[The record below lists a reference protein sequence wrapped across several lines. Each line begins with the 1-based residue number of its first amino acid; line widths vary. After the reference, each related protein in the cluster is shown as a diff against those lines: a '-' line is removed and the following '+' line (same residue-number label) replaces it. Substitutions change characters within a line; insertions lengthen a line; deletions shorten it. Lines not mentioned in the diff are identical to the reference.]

1 MKLEQGKILKWQ
13 STDSSEILWMVME
26 DNKNGVVIHSSKN
39 VAKIGSVW
47 NLSDYKNLK
56 PFIGTV
62 NIESK
67 AS

>member
-13 STDSSEILWMVME
+13 SEDKSEILWMVME
-26 DNKNGVVIHSSKN
+26 DNKSGVVIHSSKN

-47 NLSDYKNLK
+47 NLTAYKNIK
-56 PFIGTV
+56 PFVGTV

-67 AS
+67 VS

>member
-1 MKLEQGKILKWQ
+1 MKIEQGKILKWQ
-13 STDSSEILWMVME
+13 AEDNSEILWMVLE

-39 VAKIGSVW
+39 VAKIGSIW
-47 NLSDYKNLK
+47 NLSSYKNLK

>member
-13 STDSSEILWMVME
+13 SEDNSEILWMVME

-47 NLSDYKNLK
+47 DLTIYKNIK
-56 PFIGTV
+56 PFVGTV

-67 AS
+67 IS